1 MPPQSQPNQ
10 QQPTQPIQA
19 PQQPI
24 SPTPSPN
31 TELLSKKIHNAGQ
44 SVFLLGCLLAFIG
57 IVASLALGSLE
68 ADKRVKTA
76 AYLLMFVTA
85 SIYWII
91 AGIQIKRN
99 TGNPQSALA
108 AIRTALIVSV
118 VVSVISIVVTFLGG
132 KLGAGDFSIV
142 LAIYLFV
149 AQSRIK
155 KLAS

>member
-1 MPPQSQPNQ
+1 MPPQGQPNQ
-10 QQPTQPIQA
+10 QQPIQPMQA
-19 PQQPI
+19 PQQPG
-24 SPTPSPN
+24 SPAPSTN

-57 IVASLALGSLE
+57 IVAALALGRVE
-68 ADKRVKTA
+68 EDKRLKDA
-76 AYLLMFVTA
+76 AYLLMFVGA

-99 TGNPQSALA
+99 TGNPQPALV
-108 AIRTALIVSV
+108 AIRTALMVSV
-118 VVSVISIVVTFLGG
+118 VVSVVSIVVSLLGG
-132 KLGAGDFSIV
+132 KVGAGDLSIV

-155 KLAS
+155 KLSS